1 MLKVKELNE
10 IIRIKN
16 MEFDEEKKL
25 RIKAQQRA
33 EDER

>member
-1 MLKVKELNE
+1 MFMLKVKELNE

-25 RIKAQQRA
+25 RIKA
-33 EDER
+33 

>member
-25 RIKAQQRA
+25 RIKA
-33 EDER
+33 

>member
-1 MLKVKELNE
+1 VFMLKVKELNE

-25 RIKAQQRA
+25 RIKA
-33 EDER
+33 

>member
-25 RIKAQQRA
+25 RIKAQQRV
-33 EDER
+33 